1 MRLIFSYMYLTPKAG
16 VLSKSIAGHTWKKN
30 CSTCM
35 SILGKRNI
43 WLTKN
48 KFLKCQ
54 KLFYKKIFI
63 QVEEFVVDYISLIL
77 VHSCHVQCFN
87 YGLHL
92 NVSESNCWQLAWCS
106 NWSSSHRNFW
116 QYEHLKI
123 LPPRGERINRSAYAF
138 TNISICLFYQKSTL
152 FNTSEI

>member
-1 MRLIFSYMYLTPKAG
+1 MKRFSFK
-16 VLSKSIAGHTWKKN
+16 
-30 CSTCM
+30 
-35 SILGKRNI
+35 
-43 WLTKN
+43 
-48 KFLKCQ
+48 
-54 KLFYKKIFI
+54 
-63 QVEEFVVDYISLIL
+63 VEEFVVDYISLIL

-152 FNTSEI
+152 FNTSEIEPWCFKTRENDHVWFNLICIHRTSLHTCICMKNLQMIMQMVAEY